1 MKALQNLAPRIH
13 LRLVATTNSPTHGRK
28 HVWTRANTSYII
40 YMYMRLGSLEHEPM
54 RSYLRVRMSV
64 PGRSACKTDPRRFR
78 CGWWQPQIHQY
89 TDATTCTYM
98 RMCTHTPLN
107 HSSSNLSPNMCMHY
121 VNIPG
126 RIPYQTGRR
135 EFHCGWLQPFLTAC
149 ACMYTRCSSH
159 FYALICVCTYV
170 RSRTK
175 PLRNHPS

>member
-28 HVWTRANTSYII
+28 HVWTRAHTSYII

-54 RSYLRVRMSV
+54 RSYLSV

-135 EFHCGWLQPFLTAC
+135 ESHCGWLQPFLTAC
-149 ACMYTRCSSH
+149 ACMYTRRSSH